1 MPHVI
6 ITLVKGRTPEQK
18 RRMAERITEAISE
31 EGNVSKD
38 RVMVAFVDIDAE
50 SYARGGV
57 MISDSMKAAKG

>member
-57 MISDSMKAAKG
+57 MISDSMKVAKG

>member
-1 MPHVI
+1 MPHVL

-31 EGNVSKD
+31 EGNVGKD

-57 MISDSMKAAKG
+57 MISDSMKATKT